1 MISGHRLGKMLKRS
15 IRKFMSLR
23 FKRLHILQRD
33 VWYWKVRIILASD
46 WVKRRKYYLA
56 DMDLQETNC
65 PELSE
70 KTANAIDD
78 PNLHQLFVSTQ
89 MNNPDLC
96 IKSAL
101 Q

>member
-1 MISGHRLGKMLKRS
+1 MHV
-15 IRKFMSLR
+15 
-23 FKRLHILQRD
+23 LQRNM
-33 VWYWKVRIILASD
+33 WYWKVRITLAAD
-46 WVKRRKYYLA
+46 WVKRRKYYST
-56 DMDLQETNC
+56 DMDLPETNC

-70 KTANAIDD
+70 RTANAIDD